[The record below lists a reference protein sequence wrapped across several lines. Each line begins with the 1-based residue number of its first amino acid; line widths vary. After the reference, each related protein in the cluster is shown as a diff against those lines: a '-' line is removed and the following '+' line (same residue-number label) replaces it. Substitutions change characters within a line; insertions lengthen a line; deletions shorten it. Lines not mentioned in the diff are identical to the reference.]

1 MKTISFITLTSWL
14 AAMPVFA
21 IEAPPDDAPPP
32 VEVAP
37 QGAVPQAPPAVDG
50 PQENAGVAY
59 LGVVASAVP
68 EVLAEHLQLRPGE
81 GILVSA
87 LMPDG
92 PASKAGLAVHDVITR
107 VGEKPVGSSEEL
119 TARITARRP
128 GETIHL
134 DVIHQ
139 GKANGLEVTLGNRPP
154 QFAAPAPEALGQ
166 LNLDGI
172 PKDLADRV
180 RRMIEGN
187 LGELKLDFEK
197 GMDQAAPQ
205 IEDAMRQMRE
215 RMGKAMEDMKIPEI
229 RQHGGIEIH
238 QGATFRLMDDQGSI
252 ELKSNEGG
260 KEITVRDKDQN
271 ITWTGPWDTDQD
283 KAAAPDDVR
292 KRVERLDFDSG
303 ANGLRLRLRNIP
315 APGE

>member
-1 MKTISFITLTSWL
+1 MKKISLITLTSWF

-37 QGAVPQAPPAVDG
+37 HGALPEAPPAVDG
-50 PQENAGVAY
+50 PHENAGAAY
-59 LGVVASAVP
+59 LGVVAAAVP
-68 EVLAEHLQLRPGE
+68 ELLAEHLQLKPGE
-81 GILVSA
+81 GIVVSA

-92 PASKAGLAVHDVITR
+92 PAAKSGLAVHDVITR
-107 VGEKPVGSSEEL
+107 VGDKPVGSSEEL
-119 TARITARRP
+119 TARVTARRP
-128 GETIHL
+128 GETIRL

-139 GKANGLEVTLGNRPP
+139 GKANGLDVTLGKRPP
-154 QFAAPAPEALGQ
+154 QFAVPAPEALGQ

-172 PKDLADRV
+172 PKDIADRV

-187 LGELKLDFEK
+187 IGELKLDFEK
-197 GMDQAAPQ
+197 GIDEAAPQ
-205 IEDAMRQMRE
+205 IEDAMREMRE
-215 RMGKAMEDMKIPEI
+215 RMGKAMEEMKIPEI

-252 ELKSNEGG
+252 ELKSNDGG

-303 ANGLRLRLRNIP
+303 TNGLRLRLRNMP

>member
-1 MKTISFITLTSWL
+1 MKTITCITLTAWF

-21 IEAPPDDAPPP
+21 IEAPPDDAPSP

-37 QGAVPQAPPAVDG
+37 PAKAPAPD
-50 PQENAGVAY
+50 AGGRVEKADVAY
-59 LGVVASAVP
+59 LGVVSMTVP
-68 EVLAEHLQLRPGE
+68 EMLAEHLGLKAGE
-81 GILVSA
+81 GIVVRA

-92 PASKAGLAVHDVITR
+92 PAAKAGLATHDVITR
-107 VGEKPVGSSEEL
+107 VGDKPVGSSEEL
-119 TARITARRP
+119 TARIAARKP
-128 GETIHL
+128 GDAVRL

-139 GKANGLEVTLGNRPP
+139 GKVAELDVTLGSRPEQLAGP
-154 QFAAPAPEALGQ
+154 VPGALDE

-172 PKDLADRV
+172 PEDLADRV

-187 LGELKLDFEK
+187 LGELRFDLEK
-197 GMDQAAPQ
+197 GIDQAAPQ
-205 IEDAMRQMRE
+205 VEDAMRQMRE
-215 RMGKAMEDMKIPEI
+215 RMGQAMQGLKIPEI
-229 RQHGGIEIH
+229 PQQGGIEIH

-292 KRVERLDFDSG
+292 RRVERMDFDSG
-303 ANGLRLRLRNIP
+303 ANGLRLHLRNIP
-315 APGE
+315 QVPGE

>member
-1 MKTISFITLTSWL
+1 MKTISFITLTAWF

-37 QGAVPQAPPAVDG
+37 PAIAPELAG
-50 PQENAGVAY
+50 PVENDAVAY
-59 LGVVASAVP
+59 LGVVSTTVP
-68 EVLAEHLQLRPGE
+68 EMLAGHLGLKAGE
-81 GILVSA
+81 GIVVRA

-92 PASKAGLAVHDVITR
+92 PAAKAGLGVHDVITR
-107 VGEKPVGSSEEL
+107 VGDKPVGSSEEL
-119 TARITARRP
+119 TARIAARKP
-128 GETIHL
+128 GDTIRL

-139 GKANGLEVTLGNRPP
+139 GKAAGVDVTLGNRPENLG
-154 QFAAPAPEALGQ
+154 APMPGALDQ
-166 LNLDGI
+166 LNLDDM

-197 GMDQAAPQ
+197 GLDEAAPQ

-215 RMGKAMEDMKIPEI
+215 RMGQAMEGLKIPEVP
-229 RQHGGIEIH
+229 QQGGIEIH

-252 ELKSNEGG
+252 ELKSKEGG

-271 ITWTGPWDTDQD
+271 ITWTGPWDTEQD
-283 KAAAPDDVR
+283 KAAAPEDAR
-292 KRVERLDFDSG
+292 RRVERLDFDSG
-303 ANGLRLRLRNIP
+303 ANGLRLHFRNMP
-315 APGE
+315 QVPGE